1 MLTYR
6 RETIAAIKDEI
17 LPLLDAHW
25 REIALDQD
33 TVKLDPD
40 WATYDVLDQIGA
52 LLIVTA
58 RHEGTLVGY
67 AVYLI
72 SQNIHYKN
80 LRGAE
85 NDLYWLDPVY
95 RKGRAGI
102 ELFRAAEFLL
112 AGEGVQKVTHK
123 VKLDHD
129 VGRVFERLGYKPIER
144 IYIKTLEGC

>member
-25 REIALDQD
+25 REVALDQD

-40 WATYDVLDQIGA
+40 WATYDILDQIGA
-52 LLIVTA
+52 LVIITA
-58 RHEGTLVGY
+58 RYEGTLVGY

-72 SQNIHYKN
+72 SQHYHYRG

-85 NDLYWLDPVY
+85 NDLYWLDPAY

-102 ELFRAAEFLL
+102 ELFRAAEVVL
-112 AGEGVQKVTHK
+112 AGEGVQKATHK
-123 VKLDHD
+123 VKLGHD
-129 VGRVFERLGYKPIER
+129 VGRVFEHLGYKPIER
-144 IYIKTLEGC
+144 IYIKNLEDQ